1 MLAVEVMMSGA
12 LRGLSEA
19 ELAAAASCLLP
30 QRAAAR
36 SATSPAGGEGD
47 ERAEAA
53 AELDLPAPLQR
64 ALGQMRGARGRVVAA
79 LAPVSATVGV
89 GDEGGSDGGAA
100 GPPPIVSA
108 LARATLSWASGASF
122 VESHQACFGEAWEG
136 ELVRALRALE
146 HLLVDLAAAAEALGD
161 ADLRSRLE
169 ASGRALHRGLPFAPS
184 LFLNG

>member
-1 MLAVEVMMSGA
+1 
-12 LRGLSEA
+12 
-19 ELAAAASCLLP
+19 
-30 QRAAAR
+30 
-36 SATSPAGGEGD
+36 
-47 ERAEAA
+47 
-53 AELDLPAPLQR
+53 
-64 ALGQMRGARGRVVAA
+64 MRGARERVLAA
-79 LAPVSATVGV
+79 LAPASATVGV

-122 VESHQACFGEAWEG
+122 VESHQVCFGEAWEG

-146 HLLVDLAAAAEALGD
+146 RLLVDLAAAAEALGD